1 LKIQPTQLASRFGR
15 ARYRLAVVVFV
26 SAILLT
32 LPILIPITYVLNV
45 FVLLYVYV
53 ALACSWELAARRL
66 GLINLGQAAFFGIG
80 SYATAILWLAGYS
93 PIFGAAIGGILAVM
107 FAIVISPTFRLK
119 GMYFALATLGTAEIL
134 RVGMLNWYQLSGG
147 AQGLYMPIPTN
158 YTIVPYYYLSFILM
172 ASTILGITAYVR
184 SRIGLA
190 LMAMREDED
199 AAKSLGV
206 NAYTYKLLTL
216 MVSAFFVALA
226 GGFYA
231 YYLTYIEPDNV
242 FGVFWSILPV
252 FMVIIGGEGTLG
264 PLLGAAFYVFIGE
277 ITANVYPIAE
287 INTVI
292 FAAILI
298 LLVLLRPGG
307 LTQLLKDVL

>member
-1 LKIQPTQLASRFGR
+1 LKLQPNLLHFRKTRHK
-15 ARYRLAVVVFV
+15 LAVAGAIC
-26 SAILLT
+26 AILLA
-32 LPILIPITYVLNV
+32 LPVLVPNTYVLNV
-45 FVLLYVYV
+45 FVLLYIYV

-80 SYATAILWLAGYS
+80 SYATAILWLGGYS
-93 PIFGAAIGGILAVM
+93 PLVGAIVGAILAM
-107 FAIVISPTFRLK
+107 GFAIVISPTFRLK

-134 RVGMLNWYQLSGG
+134 RVSMLSSYQLSGG
-147 AQGLYMPIPTN
+147 AQGLYLPIPAN
-158 YTIVPYYYLSFILM
+158 YTILPYYYIAFLLM
-172 ASTILGITAYVR
+172 GTTILGIAIYLR

-190 LMAMREDED
+190 LMAIREDED

-206 NAYTYKLLTL
+206 NAFQYRLLTL
-216 MVSAFFVALA
+216 MVSAIFVALA

-264 PLLGAAFYVFIGE
+264 PLLGAAFYVLIGQ
-277 ITANVYPIAE
+277 ITANFYSIAE
-287 INTVI
+287 VNTVI

-298 LLVLLRPGG
+298 LLVILRPGG
-307 LTQLLKDVL
+307 LTQLLKKKAL